1 MTSQP
6 ESSSTIYTS
15 LDRTRKEIRL
25 LEIVSADPDVT
36 LKLHVASLVDEPVFS
51 ALSYVW
57 GYPPVWVDIR
67 ADGAAISVTQNFVDA
82 VRDVHRLWTSK
93 GLDRPLESRRLWA
106 DAVCIN
112 QEDVTEK
119 NFQVPLMKEIY
130 SGAEQV
136 LSWLGK
142 SGEPTDGAFEAL
154 QLIYDE
160 LALLHEDSSD
170 DLKWLER
177 HPGLCH
183 GYAGDPRGPWESI
196 HSLMHV
202 SYWSRVWIFQ
212 EVYLARS
219 LLLISGSKALDS
231 ESLRIVQQWHE
242 SAILGRKSPPEH
254 VGASTWAFLQNR
266 RSLFESILAIEKARD
281 MISDLKRRQSRIRSI
296 LKNGMSDDAVVFY
309 NQVETHV
316 LLLWYMA
323 GVLES
328 TDPKDYIYALL
339 GISGL
344 NIELDYSPKKPASDV
359 YLSFLRLWEQCCT
372 MLRPYYPADA
382 ESGILDLWFLIFA
395 GVAPD
400 NSPNP
405 VLELPSWAPNFPA
418 IAATNVNG
426 ESYSIASLSKA
437 PVGEDMFDKVVEQWR
452 VDGTSLYC
460 PCIKIDRIAHTGPVL
475 AVLDLDLI
483 SWTLESV
490 SQRQR
495 YPAGYH
501 SAIAMHQAL
510 MGQQLDEDLGN
521 VVLPTLEDA
530 FGMICLFLILSRPSG
545 QGPAVEDK
553 AFLKRMESLAQS
565 LLIELGRQDQF
576 SIFCEELQRCIDGN
590 DAKVSSSVADI
601 LDGQRLDGIQ
611 LQLELVL
618 SLSVGHGIAQTRRG
632 YLGKF
637 PAFVCKGDVVCL
649 LKGYDVPVVLREVGS
664 HHKFVGSAFIVEPL
678 GGRSMEQLEAL
689 RASVDII
696 EMR

>member
-1 MTSQP
+1 M
-6 ESSSTIYTS
+6 YTS

-25 LEIVSADPDVT
+25 LEIVSVDPDVT
-36 LKLHVASLVDEPVFS
+36 LKLHVASLVNEPVFS

-82 VRDVHRLWTSK
+82 VRDVHRFWTSK

-142 SGEPTDGAFEAL
+142 SGEPSDGAFEAL

-183 GYAGDPRGPWESI
+183 GYAGDRKGPWESI
-196 HSLMHV
+196 DSLMHI

-231 ESLRIVQQWHE
+231 ESLQIVQQWYE

-254 VGASTWAFLQNR
+254 VSANTWAFVKYR
-266 RSLFESILAIEKARD
+266 SSLFESILASEKARD

-296 LKNGMSDDAVVFY
+296 LKNGMSDDAVIFY
-309 NQVETHV
+309 EQVETHV
-316 LLLWYMA
+316 LLLYYLA
-323 GVLES
+323 GNLES

-344 NIELDYSPKKPASDV
+344 NIELDYSSKKPASDV

-372 MLRPYYPADA
+372 MLRPYSPAYA
-382 ESGILDLWFLIFA
+382 EAGILDLWFLIYA
-395 GVAPD
+395 GAAPD
-400 NSPNP
+400 NSPNS

-418 IAATNVNG
+418 ITAPNING
-426 ESYSIASLSKA
+426 ESYSIASLSRS

-460 PCIKIDRIAHTGPVL
+460 PCIKIDRIAHTGPV
-475 AVLDLDLI
+475 VGVVPVLDLI
-483 SWTLESV
+483 SWTLESI
-490 SQRQR
+490 SQRQG

-501 SAIAMHQAL
+501 SAIAMHQVL
-510 MGQQLDEDLGN
+510 MGQQFDEDLGN

-530 FGMICLFLILSRPSG
+530 FGMICLFLIRSRRSG
-545 QGPAVEDK
+545 QGQVVEDK

-576 SIFCEELQRCIDGN
+576 SIFCEELQRCIDDN

-601 LDGQRLDGIQ
+601 LDGQK

-637 PAFVCKGDVVCL
+637 PAFVREDDVVCL
-649 LKGYDVPVVLREVGS
+649 LKGYDTPVVLREVGS

-689 RASVDII
+689 RASVDIV

>member
-1 MTSQP
+1 M
-6 ESSSTIYTS
+6 YTS

-25 LEIVSADPDVT
+25 LEIVSVDPDVT
-36 LKLHVASLVDEPVFS
+36 LKLHVASLVNEPVFS

-82 VRDVHRLWTSK
+82 VRDVHRFWTSK

-142 SGEPTDGAFEAL
+142 SGERSDGAFEAL

-183 GYAGDPRGPWESI
+183 GYAGDRKGPWESI
-196 HSLMHV
+196 DSLMHI

-231 ESLRIVQQWHE
+231 ESLQIVQQWYE

-254 VGASTWAFLQNR
+254 VSANTWAFVKYR
-266 RSLFESILAIEKARD
+266 SSLFESILAIEKARD

-296 LKNGMSDDAVVFY
+296 LKNGMSDDAVIFY
-309 NQVETHV
+309 EQVETHV
-316 LLLWYMA
+316 LLLYYLA
-323 GVLES
+323 GNLES

-344 NIELDYSPKKPASDV
+344 NIELDYSSKKPASDV

-372 MLRPYYPADA
+372 MLRPYSPAYA
-382 ESGILDLWFLIFA
+382 EAGILDLWFLIYA
-395 GVAPD
+395 GAAPD
-400 NSPNP
+400 NSPNS

-418 IAATNVNG
+418 IAAPNVNG
-426 ESYSIASLSKA
+426 ESYSIASLSRS

-460 PCIKIDRIAHTGPVL
+460 PCIKIDRIAHTGPV
-475 AVLDLDLI
+475 VGVVPVLDLI
-483 SWTLESV
+483 SWTLESI
-490 SQRQR
+490 SQRQG

-501 SAIAMHQAL
+501 SAIAMHQVL
-510 MGQQLDEDLGN
+510 MGQQFDEDLGN

-530 FGMICLFLILSRPSG
+530 FGMICLFLIRSRRSG
-545 QGPAVEDK
+545 QGQVVEDK

-576 SIFCEELQRCIDGN
+576 SIFCEELQRCIDDN

-601 LDGQRLDGIQ
+601 LDGQK

-618 SLSVGHGIAQTRRG
+618 SLSVGDGIAQTTSG

-637 PAFVCKGDVVCL
+637 PAFVREDDVVCL
-649 LKGYDVPVVLREVGS
+649 LKGYDTPVVLREVGS

-689 RASVDII
+689 RASVDIV

>member
-1 MTSQP
+1 M
-6 ESSSTIYTS
+6 YTS

-25 LEIVSADPDVT
+25 LEIVSVDPDVT
-36 LKLHVASLVDEPVFS
+36 LKLHVASLVNEPVFS

-82 VRDVHRLWTSK
+82 VRDVHRFWTSK

-142 SGEPTDGAFEAL
+142 SGEPSDGAFEAL

-183 GYAGDPRGPWESI
+183 GYAGDRKGPWESI
-196 HSLMHV
+196 DSLMHI
-202 SYWSRVWIFQ
+202 SYWNRVWIFQ

-231 ESLRIVQQWHE
+231 ESLQIVQQWYE

-254 VGASTWAFLQNR
+254 VSANTWAFVKYR
-266 RSLFESILAIEKARD
+266 SSLFESILAIEKARD

-296 LKNGMSDDAVVFY
+296 LKNGMSDDAVIFY
-309 NQVETHV
+309 EQVETHV
-316 LLLWYMA
+316 LLLYYLA
-323 GVLES
+323 GNLES

-344 NIELDYSPKKPASDV
+344 NIELDYSSKKPASDV

-372 MLRPYYPADA
+372 MLRPYSPAYA
-382 ESGILDLWFLIFA
+382 EAGILDLWFLIYA
-395 GVAPD
+395 GAAPD
-400 NSPNP
+400 NSPNS

-418 IAATNVNG
+418 ITAPNVNG
-426 ESYSIASLSKA
+426 ESYSIASLSRS

-460 PCIKIDRIAHTGPVL
+460 PCIKIDRIAHTGPV
-475 AVLDLDLI
+475 VGVVPVLDLI
-483 SWTLESV
+483 SWTLESI
-490 SQRQR
+490 SQRQG

-501 SAIAMHQAL
+501 SAIAMHQVL
-510 MGQQLDEDLGN
+510 MGQQFDEDLGN

-530 FGMICLFLILSRPSG
+530 FGMICLFLIRSRRSG
-545 QGPAVEDK
+545 QGQVVEDK

-576 SIFCEELQRCIDGN
+576 SIFCEELQRCIDDN

-601 LDGQRLDGIQ
+601 LDGQKLHGIQ
-611 LQLELVL
+611 LQLKLVL

-637 PAFVCKGDVVCL
+637 PAFVREDDVVCF
-649 LKGYDVPVVLREVGS
+649 LKGYDTPVVLREVGS

-689 RASVDII
+689 RASVDIV

>member
-1 MTSQP
+1 M
-6 ESSSTIYTS
+6 YTS

-25 LEIVSADPDVT
+25 LEIVSVDPDVT
-36 LKLHVASLVDEPVFS
+36 LKLHVASLVNEPVFS

-82 VRDVHRLWTSK
+82 VRDVHRFWTSK

-142 SGEPTDGAFEAL
+142 SGEPSDGAFEAL

-183 GYAGDPRGPWESI
+183 GYAGDRKGPWESI
-196 HSLMHV
+196 DSLMHI
-202 SYWSRVWIFQ
+202 SYWNRVWIFQ

-231 ESLRIVQQWHE
+231 ESLQIVQQWYE

-254 VGASTWAFLQNR
+254 VSANTWAFVKYR
-266 RSLFESILAIEKARD
+266 SSLFESILAIEKARD
-281 MISDLKRRQSRIRSI
+281 MISDLQRRQSRIRSI
-296 LKNGMSDDAVVFY
+296 LKNGMSDDAVIFY
-309 NQVETHV
+309 EQVETHV
-316 LLLWYMA
+316 LLLYYLA
-323 GVLES
+323 GNLES

-344 NIELDYSPKKPASDV
+344 NIELDYSSKKPASDV

-372 MLRPYYPADA
+372 MLRPYSPAYA
-382 ESGILDLWFLIFA
+382 EAGILDLWFLIYA
-395 GVAPD
+395 GAAPD
-400 NSPNP
+400 NSPNS

-418 IAATNVNG
+418 ITAPNVNG
-426 ESYSIASLSKA
+426 ESYSIASLSRS

-460 PCIKIDRIAHTGPVL
+460 PCIKIDRIAHTGPV
-475 AVLDLDLI
+475 VGVVPVLDLI
-483 SWTLESV
+483 SWTLESI
-490 SQRQR
+490 SQRQG

-501 SAIAMHQAL
+501 SAIAMHQVL
-510 MGQQLDEDLGN
+510 MGQQFDEDLGN

-530 FGMICLFLILSRPSG
+530 FGMICLFLIRSRRSG
-545 QGPAVEDK
+545 QGQAVEDK

-576 SIFCEELQRCIDGN
+576 SIFCEELQRCIDDN

-601 LDGQRLDGIQ
+601 LDGQK

-637 PAFVCKGDVVCL
+637 PAFVREDDVVCL
-649 LKGYDVPVVLREVGS
+649 LKGYDTPVVLREVGS

-689 RASVDII
+689 RASVDIV

>member
-1 MTSQP
+1 M
-6 ESSSTIYTS
+6 
-15 LDRTRKEIRL
+15 
-25 LEIVSADPDVT
+25 DPDVT

-57 GYPPVWVDIR
+57 GYPRVLVDIR

-82 VRDVHRLWTSK
+82 VRDVHRFWTSK

-142 SGEPTDGAFEAL
+142 SGEPSDGAFEAL

-177 HPGLCH
+177 HPRLCH
-183 GYAGDPRGPWESI
+183 GYAGDRKGPWERI
-196 HSLMHV
+196 DSLMHI

-231 ESLRIVQQWHE
+231 ESLRIVQQWYE

-254 VGASTWAFLQNR
+254 VSANTWAFVKYR
-266 RSLFESILAIEKARD
+266 SSLFESILAIEKARD
-281 MISDLKRRQSRIRSI
+281 MISDLKRRQSRI
-296 LKNGMSDDAVVFY
+296 LKNDMSDDAVVFY
-309 NQVETHV
+309 EQVEAHV
-316 LLLWYMA
+316 LLLWYKA
-323 GVLES
+323 GVLEC

-344 NIELDYSPKKPASDV
+344 NIELDYSSKKPASDV

-372 MLRPYYPADA
+372 MLRPHYPAYA

-395 GVAPD
+395 GAAPD
-400 NSPNP
+400 NSPNS

-418 IAATNVNG
+418 VAAPNVNG
-426 ESYSIASLSKA
+426 ESYSIASFSKS

-475 AVLDLDLI
+475 GAVQYLDLI

-490 SQRQR
+490 SQRQG

-501 SAIAMHQAL
+501 SAIAMHQVL
-510 MGQQLDEDLGN
+510 MGQQFDEDLGN

-530 FGMICLFLILSRPSG
+530 FGMICLFLIRSRPSG
-545 QGPAVEDK
+545 QGPVVEDK

-576 SIFCEELQRCIDGN
+576 SIFWEELQRCIDDS
-590 DAKVSSSVADI
+590 DAKVSSVADI
-601 LDGQRLDGIQ
+601 LDGQRLHGIQ
-611 LQLELVL
+611 LQLELDL
-618 SLSVGHGIAQTRRG
+618 PLSVGHRIAQTRRG

-637 PAFVCKGDVVCL
+637 PAFVREGDVVCL
-649 LKGYDVPVVLREVGS
+649 LKGYDTPVVLREVGS